1 MRHKFSNK
9 DEISEYRK
17 AFYNAKKHKLF
28 ESEIEGVRKNLNKF
42 KKSVKSKKFQG
53 NIDSVDYER
62 LDNYDNNYD
71 FADDDKYRKFESIRT
86 SFKEFDSD
94 YYKPIRTDDNFAGK
108 KMIT

>member
-28 ESEIEGVRKNLNKF
+28 ELETEGVRKNLNKL
-42 KKSVKSKKFQG
+42 KKSLKSKKFQG
-53 NIDSVDYER
+53 NIDSVDYEG
-62 LDNYDNNYD
+62 LDNYDNNYE
-71 FADDDKYRKFESIRT
+71 FADDDKYRKFESIKT

-94 YYKPIRTDDNFAGK
+94 
-108 KMIT
+108 ITNQ